1 MLKKMPDDD
10 RPTGPQI
17 PPAPPI
23 SSEHTSRIRTS
34 PLAWIKTFIRRR
46 ASNANNIQEAIEE
59 FIEELEEGSES
70 TVSVDN
76 QKTLLTNVLKT
87 HDLRVSDLM
96 VPRAD
101 IVAVEENISLHELR
115 DVFRENQF
123 SRIPVYKEDLDNI
136 VGVLHIK
143 DLLICL
149 LEKRDCKISNL
160 VRDVTI
166 VPPGIPVMD
175 LFLDLRDG
183 KKHMALVVDEHGGID
198 GLVTINDIVEAI
210 MGDIEDEFDNDEQPQ
225 VIEKPDGSLVVDAR
239 YEMADFEEQYGEFL
253 TTEEREEV
261 ETLGGLAF
269 FIAGHVPKKG
279 DTLKHSSG
287 LMMDILDAN
296 ASRVKRV
303 RLRNISPRPS
313 LSDDV

>member
-1 MLKKMPDDD
+1 MPDDD
-10 RPTGPQI
+10 RPTGPTI
-17 PPAPPI
+17 APASAQ
-23 SSEHTSRIRTS
+23 SSEQTTRIKTS
-34 PLAWIKTFIRRR
+34 PFAWIKTFIRRK

-59 FIEELEEGSES
+59 FIEELEDAEQDP
-70 TVSVDN
+70 VSVDS

-101 IVAVEENISLHELR
+101 IVAVDQNITMNELR

-123 SRIPVYKEDLDNI
+123 SRIPVYNQSLDNI
-136 VGVLHIK
+136 IGVLHIK
-143 DLLICL
+143 DLLMCL
-149 LEKRDCKISNL
+149 LEKRECKIANL
-160 VRDVTI
+160 IRDVTV

-198 GLVTINDIVEAI
+198 GLVTINDIVEAV
-210 MGDIEDEFDNDEQPQ
+210 MGDIEDEFDNDDQPQ
-225 VIEKPDGSLVVDAR
+225 IIEKPDGSLVVDAR
-239 YEMADFEEQYGEFL
+239 YEMGDFEEQYGEFL
-253 TTEEREEV
+253 TPEEREEV

-269 FIAGHVPKKG
+269 FIAGRVPKKG
-279 DTLKHSSG
+279 DVLKHSSG

-303 RLRNISPRPS
+303 RLRNISPKP
-313 LSDDV
+313 LFNDDV

>member
-10 RPTGPQI
+10 RPTGPFIAATSPQ
-17 PPAPPI
+17 
-23 SSEHTSRIRTS
+23 SSEQTMRIKTS
-34 PLAWIKTFIRRR
+34 PFAWIKTFIRRK
-46 ASNANNIQEAIEE
+46 ASNANNIQEAIDE
-59 FIEELEEGSES
+59 FIEELEDAEQDP
-70 TVSVDN
+70 VSVDS

-101 IVAVEENISLHELR
+101 IVAIDQNITLNELR

-123 SRIPVYKEDLDNI
+123 SRIPVYDESLDNI
-136 VGVLHIK
+136 IGVLHIK
-143 DLLICL
+143 DLLMCL
-149 LEKRDCKISNL
+149 LEKRECNISKL
-160 VRDVTI
+160 IRDVTI

-210 MGDIEDEFDNDEQPQ
+210 MGDIEDEFDNDDQPQ
-225 VIEKPDGSLVVDAR
+225 IIEKPDGSLVVDAR
-239 YEMADFEEQYGEFL
+239 YEMGDFEEQYGEFL
-253 TTEEREEV
+253 TPEEREEV

-269 FIAGHVPKKG
+269 YIAGHVPKKG
-279 DTLKHSSG
+279 DVLKHSSG
-287 LMMDILDAN
+287 LLMDILDVN

-303 RLRNISPRPS
+303 RLRNISPKPS
-313 LSDDV
+313 SHDDV